1 MTLEAQYMTMLVMS
15 LNGAVLGAVYDMY
28 RVVLRHWRFLRWA
41 GPIFDF
47 AFWIFSFFLV
57 FWSLMWVNQ
66 GDLRTYIF
74 VVLGIGLVLYRIFL
88 RRVVVGSTIGIIMGI
103 HFLSIQLF
111 RAFLLIVVRPVK
123 YLFRLLISLLRVAD
137 RILRKLEKLILW
149 PFQPLS
155 KLLGWILKKTL
166 QLIALA
172 ARPLIRKVEPYVQ
185 PVIQRM
191 APKVKPIYHR
201 IRRIIKQGKGIWCK
215 LTNWLLNGD
224 DNKPKP

>member
-1 MTLEAQYMTMLVMS
+1 
-15 LNGAVLGAVYDMY
+15 MY
-28 RVVLRHWRFLRWA
+28 RVVLRHWRFLHWT

-57 FWSLMWVNQ
+57 FASLMWANQ
-66 GDLRTYIF
+66 GDLRIYIF

-103 HFLSIQLF
+103 HFLTLQLY
-111 RAFLLIVVRPVK
+111 RGFLLIVVRPVK
-123 YLFRLLISLLRVAD
+123 VLFRLLISLLRVAD

-155 KLLGWILKKTL
+155 KLLGWILRKIL

-172 ARPLIRKVEPYVQ
+172 ARPLVYLLEPYAK
-185 PVIQRM
+185 PIIQRI
-191 APKVKPIYHR
+191 APKLKPIY
-201 IRRIIKQGKGIWCK
+201 RRVRRFLKQGKGIWHK
-215 LTNWLLNGD
+215 LTNWLLNRD
-224 DNKPKP
+224 DHNPKP